1 MSWMEP
7 GWCSYQLVSRG
18 FQTQCCSE
26 YHLPLENESGRQGS
40 KHVSFPQLHDDSKY
54 RLRTHHYLHEPIK
67 RYLRDTELSSTTV
80 SLGGEKCS
88 DIMSIKS
95 RFVQFNLS
103 LRCLS
108 LSVFFITS
116 FVCFFFLGVLHIFL
130 FPQSNFPPKTTSL
143 EKTLLSLV
151 SQFLS
156 VSLVP
161 VPRIALKPT
170 PHSST

>member
-1 MSWMEP
+1 MEP

-26 YHLPLENESGRQGS
+26 YHLPLENESGHQGS
-40 KHVSFPQLHDDSKY
+40 KHVSFPQLHGDSKY
-54 RLRTHHYLHEPIK
+54 RLRTHHYLSLLQLLVLLK
-67 RYLRDTELSSTTV
+67 RESHQRDIELSSTTV

-103 LRCLS
+103 LRS
-108 LSVFFITS
+108 
-116 FVCFFFLGVLHIFL
+116 
-130 FPQSNFPPKTTSL
+130 
-143 EKTLLSLV
+143 LSLV

-156 VSLVP
+156 VGLVP
-161 VPRIALKPT
+161 VSRIALKPNPILIVVHWLHT
-170 PHSST
+170 GHTQ